1 MGAWG
6 RGHFENDGAHD
17 WLFERNDVA
26 DDAIVCRAAFDAV
39 VENADY
45 LEVDEGQHVV
55 AAALLM
61 ASGHDGDRDGLPDG
75 VEWRGATPSA
85 DDRSLAAR
93 ALTRILEAPT
103 SEIAELWDEAPE
115 GALWRV
121 GIAALR
127 ARLSRP
133 GGAS

>member
-17 WLFERNDVA
+17 WLFERNAA
-26 DDAIVCRAAFDAV
+26 DDDAVVCRAAFEAV
-39 VENADY
+39 VDNAEY

-61 ASGHDGDRDGLPDG
+61 ASGHDGDREGLPDG
-75 VEWRGATPSA
+75 VEWRGPKPSSA
-85 DDRSLAAR
+85 DRLLGGR

-103 SEIAELWDEAPE
+103 SEIAELWDETDD

-127 ARLSRP
+127 GRLTRP
-133 GGAS
+133 